1 MENPGILRFRGKCES
16 KIIDAHFLCHVDK
29 AFFLHRGD
37 FQSLN
42 FQILKVFFENLRI
55 IPTFAVQNSDSMSKV
70 CVLTGKR
77 PITGNSVSHSNIK
90 TKRRFLPNLQ
100 QKRFFL
106 AEENKWITLK
116 LSTEG
121 IRTINKNGL
130 YAVVKQLRN
139 SGEKI

>member
-1 MENPGILRFRGKCES
+1 MGVYSYSKAYVCICLFES
-16 KIIDAHFLCHVDK
+16 AI
-29 AFFLHRGD
+29 FF
-37 FQSLN
+37 
-42 FQILKVFFENLRI
+42 
-55 IPTFAVQNSDSMSKV
+55 PTFAVQNSDSMSKV

-130 YAVVKQLRN
+130 YSVVKQLRKK
-139 SGEKI
+139 GQHI